1 MSSETQPV
9 NADFK
14 ARLFI
19 QSVAGNPLW
28 MLTLGTGTEFLLPQ
42 CQHFMVWASQLFLY
56 KILFPFFLLFVCLLC
71 SIKAQTLWSKLCFPD
86 FLWSPE
92 QRGLWWHTAVRII
105 GIVSV
110 INQTSGWAG
119 FCPVPTFFMD
129 KQGRTQWDKKK
140 KKKVRGLGLRVMPTL
155 YLPNSK
161 TKLLVKIRWSGKNY
175 FFLAELGHAA
185 EFLVRSTF
193 LWAGCKDL
201 KNGVYNGK
209 ADTM

>member
-19 QSVAGNPLW
+19 QSVAGNPVW
-28 MLTLGTGTEFLLPQ
+28 MLTLGTGTEFLL
-42 CQHFMVWASQLFLY
+42 HSASISWSEHLSYFCIKAGG

-86 FLWSPE
+86 FLWSSE

-119 FCPVPTFFMD
+119 FCQFLHFSWTSREEPDGT
-129 KQGRTQWDKKK
+129 KKK
-140 KKKVRGLGLRVMPTL
+140 KKRERHRVE
-155 YLPNSK
+155 SDAH
-161 TKLLVKIRWSGKNY
+161 LVFTQFKDKITGQN
-175 FFLAELGHAA
+175 
-185 EFLVRSTF
+185 
-193 LWAGCKDL
+193 
-201 KNGVYNGK
+201 
-209 ADTM
+209 